1 MRFRE
6 SAADPLLVTAG
17 LAPLTRNIILI
28 STVHI
33 LYGWHPLHLAKFAAS
48 IDHMSHGRWGLN
60 VVTGYKKSEYE
71 MFGLAADRARPA
83 LRDGRRVLALHAA
96 LWTER
101 GEPQRSRA
109 GGGG

>member
-1 MRFRE
+1 M
-6 SAADPLLVTAG
+6 
-17 LAPLTRNIILI
+17 
-28 STVHI
+28 HI

-71 MFGLAADRARPA
+71 MFGLSPIEHDLRYEMADEFS
-83 LRDGRRVLALHAA
+83 RVHAA
-96 LWTER
+96 RSGPRTR
-101 GEPQRSRA
+101 TSPSRA